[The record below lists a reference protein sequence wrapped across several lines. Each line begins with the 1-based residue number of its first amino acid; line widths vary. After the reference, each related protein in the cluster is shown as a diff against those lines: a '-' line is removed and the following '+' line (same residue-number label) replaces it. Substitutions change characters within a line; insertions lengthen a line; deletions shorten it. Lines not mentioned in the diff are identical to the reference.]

1 MAFVATISNDEAS
14 SLPVARFE
22 GETIVVDR
30 EEQVEEACAYLRQH
44 RLLGFDT
51 ETRPSFTPKVTNKV
65 ALLQLFGGARC
76 YLFRLNCIGLPSAVA
91 KLLADGSIVKVGVAV
106 HNDILGLAQLR
117 HFTARGFVDLQ
128 NEVGRYGIENK
139 SLRKVAGIVLGHK
152 ISKAQRLSNWE
163 ANTLTQQQL
172 VYAATDA
179 WACVEIFNALDAI
192 EPVIESKQ

>member
-1 MAFVATISNDEAS
+1 MAFVASISNDEAS
-14 SLPVARFE
+14 LLPVARFE
-22 GETIVVDR
+22 GTTIVIDR
-30 EEQVEEACAYLRQH
+30 EEQVAEACDYLRQC

-65 ALLQLFGGARC
+65 SLLQLFGGSRC
-76 YLFRLNCIGLPSAVA
+76 YLFRLNRIGLPSAVA
-91 KLLADGSIVKVGVAV
+91 KLLADESIVKVGVAV
-106 HNDILGLAQLR
+106 RNDITGLAQLR

-139 SLRKVAGIVLGHK
+139 SLRKVADIVLGHK

-163 ANTLTQQQL
+163 ANTLTLQQI

-179 WACVEIFNALDAI
+179 WACIEIFNVLDAI
-192 EPVIESKQ
+192 EPIIESKQ